1 MLTLSKTIKIFSRP
15 TAQFLENLS
24 DSKTTQLA
32 QNSLEQ
38 AIKSLNNKSP
48 YKAMDASSSSI
59 KSLSNFKT
67 NLDNALNSFQKQS
80 VQDMSAKFRNLLTDI
95 LNISKEQEALR
106 DYSKE
111 IPRNSSKLNK
121 LAGDQQLLQDQLKKI
136 MKKAI
141 DLSKETFLITPKMG
155 KALGQAFSQMNSS
168 KGKLAERNSIGSIA
182 NQDKV
187 IISLNNSAKN
197 IIKTIN
203 EMQESRKT
211 TGYEEFLK
219 RMSDISNQQNSIN
232 EQGMN
237 LALGQYAANMQQS
250 IMKDMLS
257 KQMRNKKSLNELIQ
271 ELNNTSNI
279 NSESLNGIIDE
290 MNKVINNLKNNKYDQ
305 ITYDRQQKILSRM
318 LDSQKSITKRGE
330 EEKERKSVT
339 ALQKN
344 YINNTNSDEDFGQ
357 NNTMILDA
365 MNEALSSG
373 FSAEYQKMI
382 RRYFN
387 SMLKEGS
394 EIKNN
399 SMEKMTTN
407 EPIK

>member
-1 MLTLSKTIKIFSRP
+1 
-15 TAQFLENLS
+15 
-24 DSKTTQLA
+24 
-32 QNSLEQ
+32 
-38 AIKSLNNKSP
+38 
-48 YKAMDASSSSI
+48 MDASSSSI
-59 KSLSNFKT
+59 KSLSNFKS

-80 VQDMSAKFRNLLTDI
+80 VQDMSTKFRNLLTDI
-95 LNISKEQEALR
+95 LSISKEQEALR

-168 KGKLAERNSIGSIA
+168 KGKLSERNSTGSIA

-197 IIKTIN
+197 IINTIN

-279 NSESLNGIIDE
+279 NSESLNGIIEE
-290 MNKVINNLKNNKYDQ
+290 MNKVINNLKNNKFDQ

-330 EEKERKSVT
+330 EEKERQSVT
-339 ALQKN
+339 AIQKN

-357 NNTMILDA
+357 NNTIILDA

-387 SMLKEGS
+387 S
-394 EIKNN
+394 
-399 SMEKMTTN
+399 
-407 EPIK
+407 